1 MALTPVTFIFE
12 IAVIFRL
19 KEQAVNTKFL
29 QKFNGWKIKALN
41 HLKPNPI
48 DTLHFFTAI
57 PSPFF
62 PLSIAMGEKNTC
74 MRGWTGDTLSH
85 LSLPFSWKHKMKNK
99 SGLKSIFL
107 YFYYLLSTFLNSCF
121 LNDHFHHLSLS
132 PSSWQGKLNL
142 LSYLFT
148 FILGGGISFLPF
160 YKFLL
165 SHFPPLCHPTLTS
178 LASFSHLLP
187 PFLPPPFLLSA
198 PSCIVVWLSSV
209 IFKMSKPITDSV
221 YHLIIKASR

>member
-148 FILGGGISFLPF
+148 FFGGRDQFSPILQISPLP
-160 YKFLL
+160 LPTPL
-165 SHFPPLCHPTLTS
+165 SS
-178 LASFSHLLP
+178 NSHLPRLLLP
-187 PFLPPPFLLSA
+187 PPAPFSPTSLFAVCSLLY
-198 PSCIVVWLSSV
+198 CCLVVISHFQNV
-209 IFKMSKPITDSV
+209 
-221 YHLIIKASR
+221 